1 MRIFG
6 RKKGRRLSYTKQKLV
21 EDFLPNISLDND
33 KKLRHVLSL
42 KKHLFLEF
50 GFGHGE
56 NIIKLSVNRP
66 DWVFIAID
74 PFLNGVASLLE
85 KIKTKNISN
94 IYVYHGDGRLFL
106 KALPKNSISETCIL
120 FPDPWPKFKHES
132 RRIIQKEFLI
142 ELSKVMALNSLVYV
156 SSDDK
161 TAQTWILKN
170 FLDNVNFK
178 WIVEDINE
186 IYTKPDFLED
196 TKYYKK
202 SLKEGRQASWLKFK
216 NIKEY

>member
-56 NIIKLSVNRP
+56 NIIKLSLNRP

-85 KIKTKNISN
+85 KIKKNNISN
-94 IYVYHGDGRLFL
+94 IHIYHGDGRLFL
-106 KALPKNSISETCIL
+106 EKLPKNCRNLKILET
-120 FPDPWPKFKHES
+120 
-132 RRIIQKEFLI
+132 LI
-142 ELSKVMALNSLVYV
+142 AEKVAFMNIWSDFMFHCNSTLLYTVAQRKVY
-156 SSDDK
+156 
-161 TAQTWILKN
+161 AIRHW
-170 FLDNVNFK
+170 
-178 WIVEDINE
+178 
-186 IYTKPDFLED
+186 TK
-196 TKYYKK
+196 K
-202 SLKEGRQASWLKFK
+202 
-216 NIKEY
+216 